1 MKTEFDHELTAVI
14 ADDEVL
20 ARKRIRHLLAKR
32 SDIRV
37 VAECVHGYDVCDK
50 VLEYKPDLL
59 FLDIQMPEMD
69 GLEVLRTLGPVAVP
83 GVVFVTAFDQHAIRA
98 FELHALD
105 YLLKP
110 FDDARFYEAL
120 DRAIQ
125 MIGKQQ
131 LPDNLKRLLQNLPRP
146 EAFMPRIP
154 VKDGIRIH
162 FVETAN
168 ILWIEATGK
177 NTMMHTTDGSIKT
190 AKNII
195 EVARDLDPTQFYRIH
210 RSYIVNIRA
219 IREMQSWHKGEYV
232 VILSDATRLVTGR
245 AFRGNVDLLMRR

>member
-1 MKTEFDHELTAVI
+1 MKNTPETDIRVII
-14 ADDEVL
+14 ADDELL
-20 ARKRIRHLLAKR
+20 ARKRIRNLLRSR
-32 SDIRV
+32 SDIQI
-37 VAECVHGYDVCDK
+37 VAECAHGLEVCDK
-50 VLEYKPDLL
+50 TLELKPNLL

>member
-1 MKTEFDHELTAVI
+1 MKTEFDHELMAVV

-146 EAFMPRIP
+146 
-154 VKDGIRIH
+154 
-162 FVETAN
+162 
-168 ILWIEATGK
+168 
-177 NTMMHTTDGSIKT
+177 
-190 AKNII
+190 
-195 EVARDLDPTQFYRIH
+195 
-210 RSYIVNIRA
+210 
-219 IREMQSWHKGEYV
+219 
-232 VILSDATRLVTGR
+232 
-245 AFRGNVDLLMRR
+245 